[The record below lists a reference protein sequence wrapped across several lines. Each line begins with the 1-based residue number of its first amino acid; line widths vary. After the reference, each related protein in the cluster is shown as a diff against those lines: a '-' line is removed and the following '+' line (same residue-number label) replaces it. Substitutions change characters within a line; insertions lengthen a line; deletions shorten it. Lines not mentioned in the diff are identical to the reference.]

1 MYAEWDDSYSI
12 GVDQIDQQHKR
23 LFELINNLFIG
34 IKTQDSSN
42 AVEIALSGL
51 VEYTQEH
58 FATEEGLM
66 DKHSYPGARAHAAEH
81 SHLLRTIEAYIQKM
95 QSGEPVSGMS
105 LLTQL
110 VEWLHSHMGA
120 TDTEL
125 GSFLNSKGIN

>member
-1 MYAEWDDSYSI
+1 MYAEWDESYSI
-12 GVDQIDQQHKR
+12 GVCQIDQQHKR
-23 LFELINNLFIG
+23 LFELINDLFLG
-34 IKTQDSSN
+34 IKAQDSAT
-42 AVEIALSGL
+42 AVELALSSL

-66 DKHSYPGARAHAAEH
+66 DKHSYPGAKAHINEH
-81 SHLLRTIEAYIQKM
+81 SQMLGTIDAHIVKM

-120 TDTEL
+120 TDADL
-125 GSFLNSKGIN
+125 GNFLKSRGIN